1 MRTSPWLV
9 LTYTVIIVIGLL
21 IALPNA
27 LPQSTLQRLP
37 TWLPHEQ
44 VSLGLDLRGGSHLV
58 LEVDEADL
66 TKERLQSLLQ
76 DARRV
81 LREKG
86 IQPKAV
92 VRSQNQ
98 IVVTLADA
106 AQSDAA
112 VTELRTLANPIST
125 GLSAGQ
131 ADLNVTANGATVTVG
146 FSPAASPPMSTTP
159 SSRALK
165 SSGSASTRS
174 RLRADHSAHWRQSR
188 AGPASGRA
196 GSVAP
201 ARTSGLHGKDVVP
214 HAGAEQPAR
223 PRRHHAA
230 RR

>member
-1 MRTSPWLV
+1 MRNSPWLV
-9 LTYTVIIVIGLL
+9 FTYSVIIVIGLL
-21 IALPNA
+21 IALPNV

-37 TWLPHEQ
+37 AWLPHEQ

-106 AQSDAA
+106 AQSDQA
-112 VTELRTLANPIST
+112 VADLKTLANPIST

-131 ADLNVTANGATVTVG
+131 SDLAVTANGATITIG
-146 FSPAASPPMSTTP
+146 FSPAASPPMSTMP
-159 SSRALK
+159 SSRAWK
-165 SSGSASTRS
+165 SSASASTRS
-174 RLRADHSAHWRQSR
+174 AFPSRPSSAS
-188 AGPASGRA
+188 APTACS
-196 GSVAP
+196 SSFP
-201 ARTSGLHGKDVVP
+201 AR
-214 HAGAEQPAR
+214 R
-223 PRRHHAA
+223 IPRDCVNFSA
-230 RR
+230 RRRKCRSTWWRRTTSPVRASP

>member
-1 MRTSPWLV
+1 MRTSRWLV
-9 LTYTVIIVIGLL
+9 ATYTVIIVLGLL
-21 IALPNA
+21 IALPNV
-27 LPQSTLQRLP
+27 LPQSVLQRVP
-37 TWLPHEQ
+37 AWLPHEQ

-112 VTELRTLANPIST
+112 VTELKTLANPIST

-131 ADLNVTANGATVTVG
+131 ADLDVTANGATITVG
-146 FSPAASPPMSTTP
+146 FSRPASPPMSTMP
-159 SSRALK
+159 SSRASR
-165 SSGSASTRS
+165 SSASASTRS
-174 RLRADHSAHWRQSR
+174 ASPSRPSSASAPTACSSSFRARRIRHACANCLAPPPRCRSTCCRR
-188 AGPASGRA
+188 TMRPGPA
-196 GSVAP
+196 
-201 ARTSGLHGKDVVP
+201 
-214 HAGAEQPAR
+214 
-223 PRRHHAA
+223 
-230 RR
+230 